1 METLGKTLLRK
12 VKMFVGGDGCKAGW
26 FTILLTENNDW
37 EVGVFPDIFSLWNEY
52 RRASV
57 ILLDVP
63 IGLRERGDEE
73 RKCDKKARELLG
85 SKRAFSVFPAPC
97 RAAIYA
103 KSYKKASEINKEM
116 TGRKLSLQTW
126 NIIPKIRE
134 VDILLSTNKS
144 ARLQIREIHPEICF
158 WALAGG
164 HPMKHSKKTRE
175 GLLER
180 TQILQSIYP
189 WTEEIIKHAL
199 STYKRKDVKQDD
211 ILDALSA
218 AVTAIVGIHRL
229 ISILEESEF
238 DSQGLR
244 MEIVYRPY
252 HTECKI
258 M

>member
-1 METLGKTLLRK
+1 
-12 VKMFVGGDGCKAGW
+12 MFVGADGCKAGW

-37 EVGVFPDIFSLWNEY
+37 KVDVFPDVSSLWNKY
-52 RRASV
+52 NSASV

-63 IGLRERGDEE
+63 IGLRERGHEE

-85 SKRAFSVFPAPC
+85 PKRASSVFPAPC
-97 RAAIYA
+97 RSAIYA
-103 KSYKKASEINKEM
+103 ESHKKASDINKQM
-116 TGRKLSLQTW
+116 TGRGLSLQTW
-126 NIIPKIRE
+126 NIIRKIRE
-134 VDILLSTNKS
+134 VDILLSNDES
-144 ARLQIREIHPEICF
+144 ARSRIREIHPEICF

-164 HPMKHSKKTRE
+164 HPMKHSKKKRE

-189 WTEEIIKHAL
+189 GTDDIIKHAL
-199 STYKRKDVKQDD
+199 STYRRKDVKRDD

-218 AVTAIVGIHRL
+218 AVTAMVGIHRL
-229 ISILEESEF
+229 VSIPKRPEF

-244 MEIVYRPY
+244 MEMVYRPY
-252 HTECKI
+252 HTECEI